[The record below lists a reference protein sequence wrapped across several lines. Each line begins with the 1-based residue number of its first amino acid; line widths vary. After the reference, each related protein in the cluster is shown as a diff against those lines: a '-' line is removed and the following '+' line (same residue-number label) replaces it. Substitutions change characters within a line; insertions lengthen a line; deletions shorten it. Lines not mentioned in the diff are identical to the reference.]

1 MTNITK
7 TADRYAKNYG
17 TESRES
23 LDFNLENYLIKLK
36 RRWKPALAVFLLTIG
51 TTLALSTL
59 LQRTYQSEAKILFK
73 QNPIDN
79 LTGLKEGEKKFRS
92 ILDNQTPLKTELER
106 ITSDPVLEETI
117 DRLKLTDDKGQPL
130 KPKTLEQQLSVK
142 IVGGSD
148 VVALSYKDADPYT
161 SSKVIN
167 TLMDVYIQNQ
177 IKSNQ
182 NETASADIFIDNQIP
197 KIATKLKTL
206 ESNLQGF
213 YEKNQVVDLQEEKR
227 TIVADLSTINRQ
239 ISTVGAELQ
248 GTKAQTGSLQSQLG
262 LTLNQAMAANQLGSS
277 PTVQGIL
284 SQLAETETQIAQES
298 QRFNDN
304 HPTIQSLQE
313 KKAYLNS
320 GLQQLVRQYV
330 GTNVSDG
337 LLQGGGLKENQLEKY
352 INLKIDELSLQRQ
365 LSALYQYQNSYVARA
380 KELPRLEK
388 TEQEIL
394 RDVESARKTYET
406 LLGNQQELELLVNQ
420 QTGNAEVIELARV
433 PEEGSTGRMALMA
446 LGIIAGLFLSNI
458 TVVLLEMQ
466 DRTLKSIPELKQK
479 FAYSVLGI
487 IPLDSLAEQS
497 NIVVQREPDSFASE
511 LYRMIQANLKFLTSQ
526 RQPKVILVTSS
537 VPNEGKSTVA
547 ANLAAAMAQL
557 GRKVLIIDGDL
568 RKASQHSLWQVQNKM
583 GIRDVIVHKASLSA
597 SVIKPMKQLDLLTS
611 GPIGP
616 NPLALID
623 SPEMSELVASA
634 RRDYD
639 LVIIDAPPL
648 PVTADVLTLSK
659 LADGILFV
667 SRPGVV
673 EHESAELAQETLA
686 NVGQKV
692 LGMVINGV
700 KPSEFDRYS
709 YHAKY
714 SKNYFSRPQ
723 TETESNTQSKTVTA

>member
-1 MTNITK
+1 MTNIQK
-7 TADRYAKNYG
+7 TTNQYSNKYG
-17 TESRES
+17 AESRDS
-23 LDFNLENYLIKLK
+23 VDFNLENYLIKLK
-36 RRWKPALAVFLLTIG
+36 RRWKPALAVFLLTVA
-51 TTLALSTL
+51 TTAVLSTL
-59 LQRTYQSEAKILFK
+59 LQKTYQSEAKLLFK

-79 LTGLKEGEKKFRS
+79 LTGLKEGDNKFRS

-117 DRLKLTDDKGQPL
+117 DRLKLTNSEGQPL
-130 KPKTLEQQLSVK
+130 KTKDLEEKLSVN

-148 VVALSYKDADPYT
+148 VVSLSYKDADPYT
-161 SSKVIN
+161 SAKVIN

-177 IKSNQ
+177 IRSNQ
-182 NETASADIFIDNQIP
+182 SETASADTFINNQIP
-197 KIATKLKTL
+197 KVETKLKTL

-213 YEKNQVVDLQEEKR
+213 YEKNQVIDLKEEKR
-227 TIVADLSTINRQ
+227 TLVGDLGTFNRQ
-239 ISTVGAELQ
+239 ISTIGAELQ
-248 GTKAQTGSLQSQLG
+248 GKQAQTNSLQSQLG
-262 LTLNQAMAANQLGSS
+262 LNLNQAIAANQLGGS
-277 PTVQGIL
+277 PTVQSIL
-284 SQLAETETQIAQES
+284 GQLATTETELAQER

-304 HPTIQSLQE
+304 HPTIISLQE
-313 KKAYLNS
+313 KKEYLNS
-320 GLQQLVRQYV
+320 GLQQLIRQYV

-337 LLQGGGLKENQLEKY
+337 LLQSGGNKDNQLEKF

-365 LSALYQYQNSYVARA
+365 LSSLYQYQNGYLARA

-388 TEQEIL
+388 TEQELL

-433 PEEGSTGRMALMA
+433 PEEGSTGRLALMA
-446 LGIIAGLFLSNI
+446 LGVILGLFLSNL
-458 TVVLLEMQ
+458 TAVLLEMQ
-466 DRTLKSIPELKQK
+466 DRTLKTIPEIKQK
-479 FAYSVLGI
+479 FAYAVLGI
-487 IPLDSLAEQS
+487 VPLDSLADQ
-497 NIVVQREPDSFASE
+497 NGIVVQREPDSFASE
-511 LYRMIQANLKFLTSQ
+511 IYRMIQANLKFVTAQ
-526 RQPKVILVTSS
+526 RQPKVILMTSS
-537 VPNEGKSTVA
+537 VPNEGKSSVA

-568 RKASQHSLWQVQNKM
+568 RKASQHSLWQVQNKT
-583 GIRDVIVHKASLSA
+583 GLRDVIVHKASLETA
-597 SVIKPMKQLDLLTS
+597 VTKPMKQLDLLTS
-611 GPIGP
+611 GTIGP

-623 SPEMSELVASA
+623 SVEMSELVALA
-634 RRDYD
+634 RKEYD
-639 LVIIDAPPL
+639 LVVIDAPPL

-723 TETESNTQSKTVTA
+723 SENNNSSKTVTA